1 MRKYQ
6 PHRDRLR
13 EQPDRRSDQRPLG
26 EAEMIVDQQVD
37 IGNVRRQRDLVE
49 EDSDEDG
56 DVDGQHQSPGV
67 FPPTQIHRAPNIPW
81 ASEAQRAW
89 GSTNRF

>member
-13 EQPDRRSDQRPLG
+13 EQPDRRGDQRTLG

-37 IGNVRRQRDLVE
+37 IG
-49 EDSDEDG
+49 
-56 DVDGQHQSPGV
+56 
-67 FPPTQIHRAPNIPW
+67 T
-81 ASEAQRAW
+81 
-89 GSTNRF
+89 